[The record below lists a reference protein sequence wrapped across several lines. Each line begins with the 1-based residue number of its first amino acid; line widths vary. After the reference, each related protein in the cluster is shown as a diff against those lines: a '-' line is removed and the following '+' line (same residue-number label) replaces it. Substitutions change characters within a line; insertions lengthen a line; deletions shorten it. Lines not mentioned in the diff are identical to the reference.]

1 MSKLISVVIPVY
13 NAEKYLRPCLDS
25 LFSQCN
31 GEVEVILVNDG
42 SKDSSRSICEEFITD
57 NPAVTARLINQ
68 QNSGSLRSRVNG
80 VASAVGEY
88 ILFMDADDLL
98 LEKALETLLEVI
110 HQKRYDMI
118 LFNAT
123 CNHETRKQL
132 FNIPLRHKQEF
143 LDEEEKYQVYQL
155 LCGTNVLNN
164 LWTKCFRKELY
175 LSASIPEDGQ
185 RLTNGEDLYQIL
197 DMIDA
202 SRSIIY
208 LDRVLYYY
216 RVMDNS
222 ISRVYNPYYFSSE
235 KIVCSKRFDYA
246 AKWGKGD
253 ELIPGVR
260 VETYKIMRE
269 IARKVFVSGMP
280 WKDAKKEIRK
290 LRGDS
295 FFRKYYMD
303 AHDAPDRRD
312 IVLKAPLP
320 VFHLARILMGKGK
333 TK

>member
-13 NAEKYLRPCLDS
+13 NAEEFLRQCLES

-31 GEVEVILVNDG
+31 EEVEVVLVNDG
-42 SKDSSRSICEEFITD
+42 SKDNSCSICEEFIKN
-57 NPAVTARLINQ
+57 NPAVEARLVNQ
-68 QNSGSLRSRVNG
+68 ENSGSLRSRVNG
-80 VASAVGEY
+80 VAAAKGEY

-98 LEKALETLLEVI
+98 LEKALETLLEI
-110 HQKRYDMI
+110 IQEKRYDMI

-123 CNHETRKQL
+123 CNLETRKPL

-143 LDEEEKYQVYQL
+143 LDEEDKYQVYRL

-175 LSASIPEDGQ
+175 QSASMPEAGQ

-197 DMIDA
+197 DMVDA
-202 SRSIIY
+202 ARSIIY
-208 LDRVLYYY
+208 IDRVLYYY
-216 RVMDNS
+216 RVMNDS

-235 KIVCSKRFDYA
+235 KTVCLKRFDYA

-253 ELIPGVR
+253 ELIPGVK

-269 IARKVFVSGMP
+269 IARKVFVSKMP
-280 WKDAKKEIRK
+280 WKDAKKEIQK
-290 LRGDS
+290 LRSDS
-295 FFRKYYMD
+295 FFREYYMD
-303 AHDAPDRRD
+303 SHDAPDRRD

-320 VFHLARILMGKGK
+320 VLHLARILMGKGGAK
-333 TK
+333 

>member
-1 MSKLISVVIPVY
+1 MDVLITVVIPIY
-13 NAEKYLRPCLDS
+13 NQEKYLRECLMS
-25 LFSQCN
+25 LFVQCTP
-31 GEVEVILVNDG
+31 EIEVIMVDDG
-42 SKDSSRSICEEFITD
+42 STDKSRDICVDLID
-57 NPAVTARLINQ
+57 KYSVNARLITQ
-68 QNSGSLRSRVNG
+68 ENSGSLRSRVNG
-80 VASAVGEY
+80 VSNASGEY
-88 ILFMDADDLL
+88 IFFMDSDDLL

-123 CNHETRKQL
+123 CNLETRKPL

-143 LDEEEKYQVYQL
+143 LDEEDKYQVYRL

-175 LSASIPEDGQ
+175 QSASMPEAGQ

-197 DMIDA
+197 DLVDA
-202 SRSIIY
+202 ARSIIY
-208 LDRVLYYY
+208 IDRVLYYY
-216 RVMDNS
+216 RVMNDS

-235 KIVCSKRFDYA
+235 KTVCSKRFGYA
-246 AKWGKGD
+246 SKWGKGD

-269 IARKVFVSGMP
+269 IARKVFVSKMP
-280 WKDAKKEIRK
+280 WKDAKKEIQK
-290 LRGDS
+290 LRSDS
-295 FFRKYYMD
+295 FFRQYYMD

-312 IVLKAPLP
+312 IVLKAPLL
-320 VFHLARILMGKGK
+320 VLHLARILMGKGK
-333 TK
+333 AK